1 MVLSALRGAVGF
13 LTRLPVGHDE
23 DGWDAFRESPWTFPV
38 VGYLVGGLLA
48 LAFLLPVAGTTAAF
62 VFLLGVYLVAGVNHL
77 DGVADLGDAAV
88 VHGTVAERR
97 EVLKDTT
104 VGVGAV
110 LGVSLVLAGLLSAG
124 LGLAGAPLRAFV
136 LVVAAEVGAK
146 SATALLVCV
155 GSAPHEGLGSALVG
169 EATERA
175 FMPVLAF
182 SLPAVVLPVF
192 IPGSSRSLAVS
203 LAPLLALVAALLT
216 GLLVLRW
223 ANENLGGVN
232 GDVLGATT
240 EFSRV
245 VALHVG
251 VIAWTRF

>member
-1 MVLSALRGAVGF
+1 
-13 LTRLPVGHDE
+13 
-23 DGWDAFRESPWTFPV
+23 
-38 VGYLVGGLLA
+38 
-48 LAFLLPVAGTTAAF
+48 
-62 VFLLGVYLVAGVNHL
+62 
-77 DGVADLGDAAV
+77 
-88 VHGTVAERR
+88 
-97 EVLKDTT
+97 LKDTA